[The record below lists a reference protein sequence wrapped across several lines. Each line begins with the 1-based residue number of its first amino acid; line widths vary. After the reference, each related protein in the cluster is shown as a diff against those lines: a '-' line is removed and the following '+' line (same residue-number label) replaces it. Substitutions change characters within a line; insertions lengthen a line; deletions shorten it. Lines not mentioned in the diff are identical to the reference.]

1 MKPCEGT
8 IIHRAPIDQ
17 AGRDFSG
24 VVHPVLW
31 CKTHEQEMLTGLRC
45 ATGWDEEIAEL
56 RAEITEIKLRLERR
70 MVL

>member
-1 MKPCEGT
+1 MKPCERT
-8 IIHRAPIDQ
+8 IIHRVPIDQ
-17 AGRDFSG
+17 AGRGFSG
-24 VVHPVLW
+24 VAEVVLW

-45 ATGWDEEIAEL
+45 AIGWDEEIAAL